1 MLLGI
6 ETATDLVGAAVGDA
20 QGVRAATWALGRRRH
35 AEALG
40 PAVEQV
46 LAHAGV
52 GLDQLDAVV
61 VDLGPGLFTG
71 LRVGVATAQG
81 LAEGLGIGV
90 VGVTSLEV
98 LAWAA
103 ADAGHTGS
111 VVAVV
116 DARRG
121 QVFAGRFRV
130 RPGSIPEAV
139 GEPGLQDPG
148 VLVTT
153 LAEVAAGRDGAHPVL
168 VVGDAGRRYA
178 AEVDAVPGVVR
189 AGAVLEHPSPAAL
202 VALGAARL
210 ASGEA
215 AVAPEQVRPRYLR
228 QADARINWVQRRPAG
243 GPGAGTGRAG

>member
-20 QGVRAATWALGRRRH
+20 SGVRAAAWSLGRRRH

-40 PAVEQV
+40 PSIEQV
-46 LAHAGV
+46 LTQAGV
-52 GLDQLDAVV
+52 GLGQLAAVV

-90 VGVTSLEV
+90 VGLTSLEV

-103 ADAGHTGS
+103 ASAGHAGP

-121 QVFAGRFRV
+121 QVFAGRFLLS
-130 RPGSIPEAV
+130 PGSPPEAL
-139 GEPGLQDPG
+139 GEPALTDPAALVATLVGLAGTDGAQG
-148 VLVTT
+148 VLV
-153 LAEVAAGRDGAHPVL
+153 LGDGA
-168 VVGDAGRRYA
+168 RRYA
-178 AEVDAVPGVVR
+178 DEVAAVPGVVL
-189 AGAVLEHPSPAAL
+189 AGAVLAHPSPAAL
-202 VALGAARL
+202 VTLGAARL
-210 ASGEA
+210 AAGE
-215 AVAPEQVRPRYLR
+215 VAIGPEQLRPRYLR
-228 QADARINWVQRRPAG
+228 QADARINWVQRR
-243 GPGAGTGRAG
+243 GAGAVGGGGSRVG